1 MITDPVPDMALIQI
15 HEEGVL
21 HLLLQLKHCKS
32 TGPDEIPA
40 RFLKEFA
47 HQLAPLL
54 TVLYQASIN
63 QGFIPADWKIAKVTP
78 IFKKGNKSNP
88 SNYRPV
94 SLTSICCKVL
104 EQIIYSS
111 VSHHLTQY
119 NILRTEQHG
128 FWSGR
133 SCESQLLITIH
144 DLAQNLDEGKQTDVI
159 LLDFTK
165 AFDKVPHN
173 HLCYKLSL
181 YGIRGSLLLW
191 IKNFLT
197 GRTQQVVV
205 NGHISGHTEVTSGV
219 PQGSV
224 IVPLLF
230 LLHINNLPDDIT
242 STVKLYADDV
252 LLYRSI
258 DSIQDSIALQQD
270 LNTLQDWAN
279 KWLMV
284 FNPTKCELIR
294 ITNKRNRQLSDY
306 YIQNTLIKANSQVK
320 YLGVTI
326 DEHLTFNDHIKN
338 IANKANTVRAFLQ

>member
-1 MITDPVPDMALIQI
+1 M
-15 HEEGVL
+15 
-21 HLLLQLKHCKS
+21 
-32 TGPDEIPA
+32 
-40 RFLKEFA
+40 
-47 HQLAPLL
+47 
-54 TVLYQASIN
+54 
-63 QGFIPADWKIAKVTP
+63 
-78 IFKKGNKSNP
+78 
-88 SNYRPV
+88 
-94 SLTSICCKVL
+94 
-104 EQIIYSS
+104 
-111 VSHHLTQY
+111 
-119 NILRTEQHG
+119 
-128 FWSGR
+128 
-133 SCESQLLITIH
+133 
-144 DLAQNLDEGKQTDVI
+144 I
-159 LLDFTK
+159 LLDFIE

-173 HLCYKLSL
+173 RLCYKLSL

-224 IVPLLF
+224 IAPLLF
-230 LLHINNLPDDIT
+230 LLYINNLPDDKT

-258 DSIQDSIALQQD
+258 DSVQNSIALQQD

-306 YIQNTLIKANSQVK
+306 YI
-320 YLGVTI
+320 
-326 DEHLTFNDHIKN
+326 
-338 IANKANTVRAFLQ
+338 

>member
-1 MITDPVPDMALIQI
+1 M
-15 HEEGVL
+15 
-21 HLLLQLKHCKS
+21 
-32 TGPDEIPA
+32 
-40 RFLKEFA
+40 
-47 HQLAPLL
+47 
-54 TVLYQASIN
+54 
-63 QGFIPADWKIAKVTP
+63 
-78 IFKKGNKSNP
+78 
-88 SNYRPV
+88 
-94 SLTSICCKVL
+94 
-104 EQIIYSS
+104 
-111 VSHHLTQY
+111 
-119 NILRTEQHG
+119 
-128 FWSGR
+128 
-133 SCESQLLITIH
+133 LITIH

-159 LLDFTK
+159 LLDFIK

-173 HLCYKLSL
+173 RLCYKLSL

-224 IVPLLF
+224 IAPLLF
-230 LLHINNLPDDIT
+230 LLYINNLPDDIT

-258 DSIQDSIALQQD
+258 NSIQDSIALQQD
-270 LNTLQDWAN
+270 LNTLQDWTN